1 MNTNRKTLFRVVF
14 STLMILAAAYCSVL
28 WAQDCVPNDITL
40 NAQLDVDS
48 FQANH
53 GPCDRLRNLYI
64 QGADITN
71 LDGLSALTTV
81 DGELAVQDNIA
92 LTGLGGLSA
101 LTSIVGNALIQNNT
115 VLTSMD
121 GLSSLKSVGAELTI
135 SNNAALRDLEGLSA
149 LQWVRSLWVFGNSTL
164 ANCRGLVTLIDRV
177 DDYDPGPG
185 NPKSIYPDVEWD
197 ANFSQNL
204 PRCNSVTEVLVDA
217 SLTEMPNCTPWSIYL
232 GTQAEI
238 DNFQASHGPCDRVG
252 MLQITGEDIVNLD
265 GLSAL
270 IKVGALDIEYNPLLT
285 LVNGLGALTNVDAW
299 LVIRGNEKLSTLD
312 GLSGITS
319 TSDNIL
325 IWSNLSLRNV
335 DGLSGLNRVGGTL
348 SLKYNAVLDHL
359 DGLSK
364 VTSVGGLDISL
375 NGRLRN
381 LDGLS
386 GITHVGGDLQIYGSE
401 SFTNLDGLSNIV
413 SVGGD
418 LYIWTNPTLAQC
430 SALSKLL
437 DQWDDAEPGPGPG
450 VGGIPDIG
458 GKVTVE
464 NNLSGCNSILE
475 IMATVNPSRI
485 NPGLNDAWYD
495 PDTNGQGF
503 FITVLPDLSAMS
515 LAWFTYDTE
524 LPSLDAVANLGDP
537 SHRWI
542 TAVGP
547 IVGNQVMMDIELT
560 SGGLFDSYT
569 DIIRTDPPGSDGT
582 ITVTFDSCNSGT
594 VEYDIPSINRQGTV
608 PIKRVANDNIVLC
621 EVLNAN

>member
-1 MNTNRKTLFRVVF
+1 
-14 STLMILAAAYCSVL
+14 
-28 WAQDCVPNDITL
+28 
-40 NAQLDVDS
+40 
-48 FQANH
+48 
-53 GPCDRLRNLYI
+53 
-64 QGADITN
+64 
-71 LDGLSALTTV
+71 
-81 DGELAVQDNIA
+81 
-92 LTGLGGLSA
+92 
-101 LTSIVGNALIQNNT
+101 
-115 VLTSMD
+115 
-121 GLSSLKSVGAELTI
+121 
-135 SNNAALRDLEGLSA
+135 
-149 LQWVRSLWVFGNSTL
+149 
-164 ANCRGLVTLIDRV
+164 VTLIDRV

-185 NPKSIYPDVEWD
+185 TPKSIYPDVEWD
-197 ANFSQNL
+197 ADFSRNL

-217 SLTEMPNCTPWSIYL
+217 SLTEMPNCTPWRIYL

-285 LVNGLGALTNVDAW
+285 LVNGLGALTSVDAW

-364 VTSVGGLDISL
+364 VTNVGGLDISL

-485 NPGLNDAWYD
+485 NPGLNDAWYN
-495 PDTNGQGF
+495 PATSGQGF
-503 FITVLPDLSAMS
+503 FITVFPDLSAVS

-524 LPSLDAVANLGDP
+524 LPPIDATANLGDP
-537 SHRWI
+537 GHRWL
-542 TAVGP
+542 TAIGP
-547 IVGNQVMMDIELT
+547 INGNQALMNIELT
-560 SGGLFDSYT
+560 SGGIFDTST
-569 DIIRTDPPGSDGT
+569 EITRTDPPGSDGT
-582 ITVTFDSCNSGT
+582 IILTFDSCNSAT
-594 VEYDIPSINRQGTV
+594 VEYDIPSINRQGIV
-608 PIKRVANDNIVLC
+608 PIQRVAGDNVALC
-621 EVLNAN
+621 EAINAN